1 MPSAAYDTKK
11 LNRPVYALRCLG
23 QGIALLG
30 QPQLRHFVLFPLLLN
45 LILYTGAFFF
55 TGYFFADFLAWLIP
69 DQLSWL
75 RWLLWPLFGLA
86 FVLTACFSFT
96 LIANLLAAPFY
107 AKLAERTEQL
117 LTGGAPHPPKT
128 HAVLR
133 EMQAEAKRLG
143 YFLRWAVLLAVL
155 SLIPGLNLAV
165 PWLWLGFNAWFLGLE
180 YTAYPL
186 ANHGLLFPE
195 AKRLLGR
202 TRLGVL
208 ALGGIVM
215 LGLGIPLLNLVL
227 PQAAVIAATIY
238 LVNAQG
244 STSN

>member
-1 MPSAAYDTKK
+1 MPAFYDTQK
-11 LNRPVYALRCLG
+11 LNRPIYALRCLG

-30 QPQLRHFVLFPLLLN
+30 RPPLRHFVLLPLLLN
-45 LILYTGAFFF
+45 LILYTAAFFL
-55 TGYFFADFLAWLIP
+55 TGVFFADFLHWLIP

-96 LIANLLAAPFY
+96 LVVNLLAAPFY

-117 LTGGAPHPPKT
+117 LTGGALHPPKT
-128 HAVLR
+128 HAMLR
-133 EMQAEAKRLG
+133 EMGAEARRLG
-143 YFLRWAVLLAVL
+143 YFLRWALPLAGL
-155 SLIPGLNLAV
+155 SLIPGLNLAA

-195 AKRLLGR
+195 AKRLLSQAK
-202 TRLGVL
+202 LGVL
-208 ALGGIVM
+208 TLGGIVM
-215 LGLGIPLLNLVL
+215 LGLGVPLLNLVL

-238 LVNAQG
+238 LVNARG
-244 STSN
+244 SASS